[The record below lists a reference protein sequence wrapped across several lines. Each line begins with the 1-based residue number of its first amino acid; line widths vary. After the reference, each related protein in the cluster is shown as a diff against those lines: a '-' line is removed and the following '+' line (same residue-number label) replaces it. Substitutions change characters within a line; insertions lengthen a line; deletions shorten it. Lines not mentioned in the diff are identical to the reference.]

1 MRLKIFYNV
10 SDKELC
16 KIRKTIFQEVCLPIL
31 DKHGFY
37 HSPFVD
43 ANWGWHSCF
52 YGYDLCRLNGTY
64 LECISS
70 VICKGDRW
78 IQIRLNI
85 FTLNQMPESLF
96 DLNGLSGMKFKL
108 PPNSTTNERIDIGLS
123 EGIPLFNPRTYKN
136 YRLKRFW
143 TKRGLEKQTQRLCS
157 LLQHDMENINAI
169 VEKWHTVHKCN
180 LTDWEG
186 NIIEQ
191 KGGLR

>member
-1 MRLKIFYNV
+1 MRLRLCYHI

-16 KIRKTIFQEVCLPIL
+16 LIRKNIFQEVCIPIL
-31 DKHGFY
+31 NKHGFY
-37 HSPFVD
+37 RSPFKD
-43 ANWGWHSCF
+43 AEWGWHSFF
-52 YGYDLCRLNGTY
+52 YGYDLCRLNGNH

-70 VICKGDRW
+70 IVCKGDRW

-85 FTLNQMPESLF
+85 FALSPMPESLS
-96 DLNGLSGMKFKL
+96 DLDSLSGIKFRL
-108 PPNSTTNERIDIGLS
+108 RPNSDTDERIDIGMD

-143 TKRGLEKQTQRLCS
+143 TKWGLEKQIQRLRS
-157 LLQHDMENINAI
+157 LLQQDMENIDSF
-169 VEKWHTVHKCN
+169 VKKCHTLHKCN

-191 KGGLR
+191 KGGAQ